1 MKKLWITLFL
11 IVMCLQL
18 QGLHAQ
24 SSKSSV
30 KAGKPTSSAAATKTP
45 KSKSSSKAGKPTSTI
60 SKTKS
65 KSKRSS
71 GSSNVLSS
79 ASSENAVKQLFS
91 EGQATGSSFPQ
102 LPASQS
108 LVSRGTPPIA
118 VEVAVLAGLAVL
130 PWVIMMLTSYIKIVV
145 VISLLRNA
153 LGVQQAPPNQVVNGI
168 ALLLTFYIMFPTGL
182 AMYDS
187 AKEYL
192 HTNAPSKLV
201 SSETAQYVMGAIDH
215 TKEPLR
221 NFLNRNTAQGTLNR
235 FYQMAY
241 RIFPKQF
248 RSDLTRTDFIVL
260 IPSYIT
266 SQLRDA
272 FAIGVLIYFPF
283 FVIDLVTSNILLAM
297 GMMMLS
303 PLTISLPLKLLLLVM
318 VDGWTV
324 LIQGLVLSF
333 K

>member
-1 MKKLWITLFL
+1 MKIKIIAFF
-11 IVMCLQL
+11 IVMMNLCVCSSLY
-18 QGLHAQ
+18 AQ
-24 SSKSSV
+24 
-30 KAGKPTSSAAATKTP
+30 ATATSRKNTNTN
-45 KSKSSSKAGKPTSTI
+45 SKSSSTSPSAAPTT
-60 SKTKS
+60 TPTQ
-65 KSKRSS
+65 
-71 GSSNVLSS
+71 G
-79 ASSENAVKQLFS
+79 
-91 EGQATGSSFPQ
+91 GTTFPE
-102 LPASQS
+102 LPMDQS
-108 LVSRGTPPIA
+108 LVSQGAPPIA
-118 VEVAVLAGLAVL
+118 IEVAVLAGLAIL

-168 ALLLTFYIMFPTGL
+168 ALLLTIYIMFPTGL

-187 AKEYL
+187 AKGYIQQ
-192 HTNAPSKLV
+192 NAPTKLV
-201 SSETAQYVMGAIDH
+201 SSESAQYVIGIINH

-221 NFLNRNTAQGTLNR
+221 KFLNQNTSQSTLNK

-241 RIFPKQF
+241 RIFPPQF
-248 RSDLTRTDFIVL
+248 RADLGRTDFIVL
-260 IPSYIT
+260 IPAYIT

-318 VDGWTV
+318 VDGWTI
-324 LIQGLVLSF
+324 LMQGLVLTF